1 MDLEDKKFLEKL
13 KSPPF
18 IFLKFI
24 DLISVILGVIYFFV
38 DDDNLYLILFLIF
51 GFISLFIQYIRRQK
65 KKLKK

>member
-13 KSPPF
+13 KSPSF

-38 DDDNLYLILFLIF
+38 DDDNLYFILFLIF

-65 KKLKK
+65 KK

>member
-13 KSPPF
+13 KSPSF
-18 IFLKFI
+18 IFLKFL
-24 DLISVILGVIYFFV
+24 DLVSIILGVIYFFV

-65 KKLKK
+65 KK

>member
-1 MDLEDKKFLEKL
+1 MDLEDKKFLKKL
-13 KSPPF
+13 KSPSF

-65 KKLKK
+65 KK

>member
-13 KSPPF
+13 KSPSF
-18 IFLKFI
+18 IFLKFL
-24 DLISVILGVIYFFV
+24 DLISIILGIIYFFV

-65 KKLKK
+65 KK

>member
-13 KSPPF
+13 KSPSF

-65 KKLKK
+65 KK

>member
-13 KSPPF
+13 KSLSF
-18 IFLKFI
+18 IFLKFL
-24 DLISVILGVIYFFV
+24 DLISIILGVIYFFV

-65 KKLKK
+65 KK

>member
-13 KSPPF
+13 KSPSF
-18 IFLKFI
+18 IFLKFL

-51 GFISLFIQYIRRQK
+51 GFMSLFIQYIRRQK
-65 KKLKK
+65 KK

>member
-1 MDLEDKKFLEKL
+1 MDFEDKKFLEKL
-13 KSPPF
+13 KSPSF
-18 IFLKFI
+18 IFLKFL

-65 KKLKK
+65 KK

>member
-65 KKLKK
+65 KK

>member
-38 DDDNLYLILFLIF
+38 DDDNLYFILFLIF

-65 KKLKK
+65 KK

>member
-13 KSPPF
+13 ESPSF
-18 IFLKFI
+18 IFLKFL
-24 DLISVILGVIYFFV
+24 DLISIILGVIYFFV

-65 KKLKK
+65 KK

>member
-13 KSPPF
+13 KSPSF
-18 IFLKFI
+18 IFLKFL
-24 DLISVILGVIYFFV
+24 DLISIILGVIYFFV

-65 KKLKK
+65 KK

>member
-13 KSPPF
+13 KSPSF
-18 IFLKFI
+18 IFLKFL

-65 KKLKK
+65 KK

>member
-13 KSPPF
+13 KSPSF
-18 IFLKFI
+18 IFLKFL
-24 DLISVILGVIYFFV
+24 DLISIIVGIIYFFV

-65 KKLKK
+65 KK